1 LLKELAKGFLNGGE
15 VGVDVSVVEF
25 NIIENDEFGKVV
37 EELASFIGE
46 GGVVLV
52 TFQNPEG
59 AGAVVA
65 SAGEVEGNSADEPA
79 GMEACLF
86 KKESEHGGGGG
97 LAVGAGDDEIA
108 RLVEEPTA
116 EEFGEGDKGNAVG
129 EDGFEFGV
137 SAGEGVAD
145 DGEVGFRGEI
155 LFVVAFV
162 EDDTPIA
169 KEIGHGRID
178 SLIGSGD
185 LKSQF
190 AEHCGDGTHATSCN
204 SKEVEMFKLGSV

>member
-1 LLKELAKGFLNGGE
+1 LGDGEGVGIVRIDQGEPVCRYLLKELAKGFLNGGE

-37 EELASFIGE
+37 DELASFIGE

-52 TFQNPEG
+52 SFENPEG
-59 AGAVVA
+59 AGAVMA

-108 RLVEEPTA
+108 SFIEEPTA
-116 EEFGEGDKGNAVG
+116 EEFGEGDKRNAVG

-137 SAGEGVAD
+137 PAGEGVAD

-155 LFVVAFV
+155 LFGVAFV
-162 EDDTPIA
+162 EDDTPFTEKI
-169 KEIGHGRID
+169 
-178 SLIGSGD
+178 
-185 LKSQF
+185 
-190 AEHCGDGTHATSCN
+190 
-204 SKEVEMFKLGSV
+204 